1 MMHFL
6 ACLSVAWLVWTL
18 ILMPIGLKNLIGPE
32 LALAPF
38 MWAAWLIFALVMQI
52 LGFPLIALAAL
63 VPPNSGTTRMF
74 PDGRKIA
81 YFGGGVLTML
91 TLMLWEND
99 EDGIDGIP
107 LTATNQ
113 TFKNQSWI
121 TETKTWSRWRRI
133 FVWSA
138 WRNSVNNQRY
148 MWPFKLVIDPSK
160 VQIRYFL
167 KNSAYFIWRG
177 PYSALYLTLGTRYIF
192 IGYKFH
198 QTDAQA
204 ERLVSPSTVKAIQQT
219 ELPADD
225 TRKPGAGFAFDL
237 LAKVDPTSWTTP
249 IKH

>member
-1 MMHFL
+1 MMHIF
-6 ACLSVAWLVWTL
+6 ACLSVTWLVWTL
-18 ILMPIGLKNLIGPE
+18 VLMPIGLKNMIGPE
-32 LALAPF
+32 LALAPV
-38 MWAAWLIFALVMQI
+38 MWGLWLIFATVAQI
-52 LGFPLIALAAL
+52 IGFPLIALAAL
-63 VPPNSGTTRMF
+63 LPPSNGTTHQF

-81 YFGGGVLTML
+81 YFKGLLSVL
-91 TLMLWEND
+91 LMLWEND

-113 TFKNQSWI
+113 VFKNQSWI
-121 TETKTWSRWRRI
+121 AATKTWSRWRRI

-148 MWPFKLVIDPSK
+148 LWPFKLLIDPSK

-167 KNSAYFIWRG
+167 KNSAYFIWQG

-198 QTDAQA
+198 QTDAAA
-204 ERLVSPSTVKAIQQT
+204 ELLSGM
-219 ELPADD
+219 PAGSFVTTLLDSD